1 MTLFLS
7 VNISF
12 FLNGRRKINIRHK
25 DNDNII
31 EIRNM
36 KKFNEQQF
44 LQDLGTQTWEHVYF
58 LQTILTLCGKFGN
71 NFSYKS

>member
-1 MTLFLS
+1 MWCKHTG
-7 VNISF
+7 ISDHS
-12 FLNGRRKINIRHK
+12 LIYGIKKINIRHK
-25 DNDNII
+25 DNNII

-44 LQDLGTQTWEHVYF
+44 LQDLGTQTWEHIYF
-58 LQTILTLCGKFGN
+58 FADILTLCGIFGN